1 MALKDAP
8 AVPDTRL
15 LRSFRSTVEQD
26 RRQAENLKIACGR
39 KHFELS
45 KDVVFKDV
53 GENPRIAGEGGFE
66 MRESL
71 QPISP
76 NPDRCGSV

>member
-1 MALKDAP
+1 MKAVEDCFAGQALALEDAP

-45 KDVVFKDV
+45 KDMVFRDV
-53 GENPRIAGEGGFE
+53 TELEG
-66 MRESL
+66 L
-71 QPISP
+71 
-76 NPDRCGSV
+76 VA